1 MANKPDPAEIA
12 AAAWEFARRGQADR
26 AAEQLVRLRGEF
38 DEWRDSSGLSKE
50 DFEDVFDD
58 VILRILDRLSE
69 SFKNVPRESALAY
82 FSLMLRSG
90 ARDLTQRRRN
100 VSSLEDLPE
109 SEWTEWQSIAS
120 EEARYQRIEAISL
133 LRNAL
138 ESLRKDHPRS
148 YEVIRPWFQGMDTAE
163 IAHLINT
170 TTGAAR
176 ERLSHAR
183 RVLRGLLPPDFE
195 FGELEFGSL
204 LLKDEF
210 AELFPGNAKSAY
222 GSAVAL
228 GARFRERES
237 GAPELVRHEG
247 AVALLRGI
255 PGNTLVTRDS
265 VVAVPGHDGETRF
278 PVWQFESGI
287 RDHMPKILAALKF
300 QDDDWGRYLFFTQSN
315 PNLDGLTP
323 LEALRAN
330 DVEAVI
336 NAAAAYGESEWN
348 G

>member
-12 AAAWEFARRGQADR
+12 AAAWEFAQRGQHDR

-38 DEWRDSSGLSKE
+38 DEWRDNSGLSQE
-50 DFEDVFDD
+50 DFEDIFDE
-58 VILRILDRLSE
+58 VILSLLDRRPE
-69 SFKNVPRESALAY
+69 SFKNVPRGSALAY
-82 FSLMLRSG
+82 FAHLLRYR
-90 ARDLTQRRRN
+90 ALDLAKGKRN
-100 VSSLEDLPE
+100 ASSLEDIPE
-109 SEWTEWQSIAS
+109 SEWTAWQSIAS
-120 EEARYQRIEAISL
+120 EEARYQRTEAISL

-138 ESLRKDHPRS
+138 EALRKDHPRS
-148 YEVIRPWFQGMDTAE
+148 YEVIRPWFQGMNIAE
-163 IAHLINT
+163 IASLINT
-170 TTGAAR
+170 TAGAAR

-183 RVLRGLLPPDFE
+183 HVLRGLLPPGFE

-210 AELFPGNAKSAY
+210 AGLFSGKGKSAY

-237 GAPELVRHEG
+237 GAPELVRQEG
-247 AVALLRGI
+247 AVALLGGV
-255 PGNTLVTRDS
+255 PGNALATRDS

-287 RDHMPKILAALKF
+287 RDHMPKILAALKVP
-300 QDDDWGRYLFFTQSN
+300 DDGWGRYLFFTQSN

-336 NAAAAYGESEWN
+336 DAAAAFGESERN